1 MRFRATRSG
10 GPEGEAAGAEQV
22 VQVDVQ
28 GLAETF
34 SPPRWL
40 RDLGLMCW
48 LLVGV
53 VVIVVGLVWLV
64 GTTYTITIPVILG
77 SVIAAVAAPVVRWL
91 QAKGVPR
98 AGAAVILMLALIA
111 ALVVVTLL
119 VVRGIVGESDAI
131 SSGMNKALDE
141 VQSWLNSLGVTQTD
155 VKQEL
160 EQSIPTIGKSLLNG
174 AGDVIG
180 GVTSIATVVVFT
192 AFSTFFLLKDGP
204 SMRRWAE
211 THSGLPDS
219 VARVITGDT
228 IHALQAYFT
237 GVTIVALFNAV
248 LIGGAAVLLGVPIA
262 GTIFVV
268 TFVGAYVPFIGAWVA
283 GIFAVGMALSTGS
296 ETDAIVMSVVAL
308 LANGV
313 LQQIVQPIAYGATL
327 KLNPLVVLVVTI
339 GGGALFGMV
348 GLVLAAPLTSAAVSI
363 LGKLAAS
370 RADDAPA
377 AGEPPPAAAPAPA

>member
-1 MRFRATRSG
+1 MRFRTTRG
-10 GPEGEAAGAEQV
+10 GPGGEAAGDPPEQIV
-22 VQVDVQ
+22 RIDVE

-53 VVIVVGLVWLV
+53 VVILVGLVWLV

-77 SVIAAVAAPVVRWL
+77 SVIAAVAAPAVRRL
-91 QAKGVPR
+91 GRHGVPR
-98 AGAAVILMLALIA
+98 AGGAVIVLLGLIVMLF
-111 ALVVVTLL
+111 VVALL
-119 VVRGIVGESDAI
+119 VVRGILGESGAI
-131 SSGMNKALDE
+131 SSGMSGALDE
-141 VQSWLNSLGVTQTD
+141 LQSSLDSLGVAQSD
-155 VKQEL
+155 VRSEL
-160 EQSIPTIGKSLLNG
+160 EQSIPEIGRSLLSG
-174 AGDVIG
+174 AGNIVT
-180 GVTSIATVVVFT
+180 GVTSVATVVVFT

-211 THSGLPDS
+211 RHSGLPES
-219 VARVITGDT
+219 VARTITGDT

-283 GIFAVGMALSTGS
+283 GIFAVGMAVSTGS
-296 ETDAIVMSVVAL
+296 HSDAVVMAVVAL

-327 KLNPLVVLVVTI
+327 KLNPLVVLVATI
-339 GGGALFGMV
+339 GAGALFGMV
-348 GLVLAAPLTSAAVSI
+348 GLVLGAPLTSAAVSI
-363 LGKLAAS
+363 LGKLSAGSAEQ
-370 RADDAPA
+370 AGGGAPA
-377 AGEPPPAAAPAPA
+377 DAAPA

>member
-1 MRFRATRSG
+1 MRFRATRRGSG
-10 GPEGEAAGAEQV
+10 GEAAGDSPEQV
-22 VQVDVQ
+22 VRIDVE
-28 GLAETF
+28 GLADTF

-53 VVIVVGLVWLV
+53 VLVLVGLVWLV
-64 GTTYTITIPVILG
+64 GATYTITIPVILG
-77 SVIAAVAAPVVRWL
+77 SVIAAVAAPAVRRL
-91 QAKGVPR
+91 GRRGVPR
-98 AGAAVILMLALIA
+98 AGGAVIVLLGLVAT
-111 ALVVVTLL
+111 LVVVALL
-119 VVRGIVGESDAI
+119 VVRGILGESGAI
-131 SSGMNKALDE
+131 GSGMSGALDE
-141 VQSWLNSLGVTQTD
+141 LQSWLDSLGVTQSD
-155 VKQEL
+155 VKNEL
-160 EQSIPTIGKSLLNG
+160 EHSIPKIGKSLLSG
-174 AGDVIG
+174 AGSIVTS
-180 GVTSIATVVVFT
+180 VTSIATVVVFT

-211 THSGLPDS
+211 THSGLPES

-248 LIGGAAVLLGVPIA
+248 LIGGAALLLGVPIA

-296 ETDAIVMSVVAL
+296 HSDAVVMAVVAL

-327 KLNPLVVLVVTI
+327 KLNPLVVLVATI

-348 GLVLAAPLTSAAVSI
+348 GLVLGAPLTSAAVSI
-363 LGKLAAS
+363 LGKLSAESAA
-370 RADDAPA
+370 RGAGPEPGETAP
-377 AGEPPPAAAPAPA
+377 G

>member
-1 MRFRATRSG
+1 MRFRATRGG
-10 GPEGEAAGAEQV
+10 GPEGEAAGPEQV

-28 GLAETF
+28 GLAGTF
-34 SPPRWL
+34 RPPGWL

-48 LLVGV
+48 LLVGI

-77 SVIAAVAAPVVRWL
+77 SVIAAVAAPVIRWL

-131 SSGMNKALDE
+131 SSGMTKALDE
-141 VQSWLNSLGVTQTD
+141 VQGWLNSLGVTQTD
-155 VKQEL
+155 VKKEL

-174 AGDVIG
+174 ASDVIG

-248 LIGGAAVLLGVPIA
+248 LIGGAAWLLGVPIA

-348 GLVLAAPLTSAAVSI
+348 GLVLAAPLTSAVVSI

-370 RADDAPA
+370 RAEAAEPA
-377 AGEPPPAAAPAPA
+377 GGEPSPAPEPA

>member
-1 MRFRATRSG
+1 MRFRATRQGSG
-10 GPEGEAAGAEQV
+10 TAPDGAPEQV
-22 VQVDVQ
+22 VRVDVQ

-48 LLVGV
+48 LLVGI
-53 VVIVVGLVWLV
+53 VVILVGLVWLV

-91 QAKGVPR
+91 QAKGMPR

-131 SSGMNKALDE
+131 SSGMTKALDE
-141 VQSWLNSLGVTQTD
+141 VQGWLNSLGVTQTD
-155 VKQEL
+155 VTKEL
-160 EQSIPTIGKSLLNG
+160 EQSIPTIGKNLLNG
-174 AGDVIG
+174 AAEVIG

-248 LIGGAAVLLGVPIA
+248 LIGGTAWILSVPIA
-262 GTIFVV
+262 GTIFVA

-296 ETDAIVMSVVAL
+296 ETDAAVMAVVAL

-348 GLVLAAPLTSAAVSI
+348 GLVLAAPLTSAVASI
-363 LGKLAAS
+363 IGKLAAS
-370 RADDAPA
+370 RAEEAGA
-377 AGEPPPAAAPAPA
+377 AGEPPPEPAPA

>member
-1 MRFRATRSG
+1 MRFRATRRGSG
-10 GPEGEAAGAEQV
+10 GEAAGDSPEQV
-22 VQVDVQ
+22 VRIDVE
-28 GLAETF
+28 GLADTF

-53 VVIVVGLVWLV
+53 VLVLVGLVWLV
-64 GTTYTITIPVILG
+64 GATYTITIPVILG
-77 SVIAAVAAPVVRWL
+77 SVIAAVAAPAVRWL
-91 QAKGVPR
+91 GRRGVPR
-98 AGAAVILMLALIA
+98 AGGAVIVLLGLVAT
-111 ALVVVTLL
+111 LVVVALL
-119 VVRGIVGESDAI
+119 VVRGILGESGAI
-131 SSGMNKALDE
+131 GSGMSGALDE
-141 VQSWLNSLGVTQTD
+141 LQSWLDSLGVTQSD
-155 VKQEL
+155 VKNEL
-160 EQSIPTIGKSLLNG
+160 EHSIPKVGKSLLSG
-174 AGDVIG
+174 AGSIVTS
-180 GVTSIATVVVFT
+180 VTSIATVVVFT

-211 THSGLPDS
+211 THSGLPES

-248 LIGGAAVLLGVPIA
+248 LIGGAALLLGVPIA

-296 ETDAIVMSVVAL
+296 HSDAVVMAVVAL

-327 KLNPLVVLVVTI
+327 KLNPLVVLVATI

-348 GLVLAAPLTSAAVSI
+348 GLVLGAPLTSAAVSI
-363 LGKLAAS
+363 LGKLSAENAA
-370 RADDAPA
+370 RA
-377 AGEPPPAAAPAPA
+377 AGPEPGETAPG

>member
-1 MRFRATRSG
+1 MRFRATRRGSG
-10 GPEGEAAGAEQV
+10 GEAAGDSPEQV
-22 VQVDVQ
+22 VRIDVE
-28 GLAETF
+28 GLADTF

-53 VVIVVGLVWLV
+53 VLVLVGLVWLV
-64 GTTYTITIPVILG
+64 GATYTITIPVILG
-77 SVIAAVAAPVVRWL
+77 SVIAAVAAPAVRWL
-91 QAKGVPR
+91 GRRGVPR
-98 AGAAVILMLALIA
+98 AGGAVIVLLGLVAT
-111 ALVVVTLL
+111 LVVVALL
-119 VVRGIVGESDAI
+119 VVRGILGESGAI
-131 SSGMNKALDE
+131 GSGMSGALDE
-141 VQSWLNSLGVTQTD
+141 LQSWLDSLGVTQSD
-155 VKQEL
+155 VKNEL
-160 EQSIPTIGKSLLNG
+160 EHSIPKVGKSLLSG
-174 AGDVIG
+174 AGSIVTS
-180 GVTSIATVVVFT
+180 VTSIATVVVFT

-211 THSGLPDS
+211 THSGLPES

-248 LIGGAAVLLGVPIA
+248 LIGGAALLLGVPIA

-296 ETDAIVMSVVAL
+296 HSDAVVMAVVAL

-327 KLNPLVVLVVTI
+327 KLNPLVVLVATI

-348 GLVLAAPLTSAAVSI
+348 GLVLGAPLTSAAVSI
-363 LGKLAAS
+363 LGKLSAESAA
-370 RADDAPA
+370 RA
-377 AGEPPPAAAPAPA
+377 AGPEPGETAPG